1 MKVNVVLQPITHEH
15 ELWFVLQ
22 GTHPTLVLFYHL
34 PPSSATSAH
43 SQVPQCSNNNWHR
56 LFEGQSLRC
65 FCLAIAAGKIANFDP
80 RKVALKIIFGLRDEN
95 L

>member
-1 MKVNVVLQPITHEH
+1 MSTSCGSFCKE
-15 ELWFVLQ
+15 
-22 GTHPTLVLFYHL
+22 PTPLLFCSTIS

-65 FCLAIAAGKIANFDP
+65 FYLAIAAGKIANFNP
-80 RKVALKIIFGLRDEN
+80 RKVALKIIFGLREEN
-95 L
+95 LQD